1 MSNLTAPLI
10 PTVASICAADT
21 KSKSKPTPSRNHR
34 VTIWAAYT
42 VSCLLRRNYPASRE
56 NGRASISRWSDD
68 GSPWSKTAKRSS
80 ITRKSRASRVV
91 PWTVT
96 KNCPDPSIFRE
107 VKKGTSPIAVSSS
120 LQRKSSKDQQ
130 RPPICRQVQT
140 DQREFLYQFL

>member
-1 MSNLTAPLI
+1 MDRPESAGVERKKLTE
-10 PTVASICAADT
+10 VGEADSVVQR
-21 KSKSKPTPSRNHR
+21 KR
-34 VTIWAAYT
+34 YEGM
-42 VSCLLRRNYPASRE
+42 E

-120 LQRKSSKDQQ
+120 HQRRSSKDQQ
-130 RPPICRQVQT
+130 RPGTANDSLLARHPWPAKRVT
-140 DQREFLYQFL
+140 ADDRLSPGNSRF